1 MEGPVLIHVTYW
13 KRQHQLVFIV
23 RPFKPIYFPLK
34 LMSAQ
39 SFNNLKYLGI
49 FGYCSFPDFTVNG
62 NGVMVFERLFFVI
75 IAAEIHKMSFDYG
88 LTCKQ
93 HTFNNCKSYHYQVC
107 KISSRLTYCARNVW
121 KEKHWIYIYCLS
133 MLACLSLSKLKK
145 WKFGTEQSISRTT
158 VALVWA
164 GCTKFS
170 LIS

>member
-13 KRQHQLVFIV
+13 KRQHQLVCIV

-75 IAAEIHKMSFDYG
+75 IAAEIHQMSFDDG

-93 HTFNNCKSYHYQVC
+93 RTFNNCKSYH
-107 KISSRLTYCARNVW
+107 
-121 KEKHWIYIYCLS
+121 
-133 MLACLSLSKLKK
+133 
-145 WKFGTEQSISRTT
+145 
-158 VALVWA
+158 
-164 GCTKFS
+164 
-170 LIS
+170 